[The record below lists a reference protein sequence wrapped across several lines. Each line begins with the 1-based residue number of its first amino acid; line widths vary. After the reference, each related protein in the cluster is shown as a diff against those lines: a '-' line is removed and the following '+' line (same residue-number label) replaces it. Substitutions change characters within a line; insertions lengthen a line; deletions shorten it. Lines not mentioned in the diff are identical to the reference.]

1 MVQNTVAWDSYWRQ
15 VDDELGRV
23 SLEQDIQ
30 RNDFYSEAEWTVYYV
45 HCNGLRGY
53 RLFASLSIPTG
64 DGPFPGLVQMPD
76 YQSAVDIP
84 FTPLRR
90 DMVVLNATHR
100 GQRGSET
107 PFRASY
113 PGLLTQGIG
122 NSSSYILRRVYAD
135 ALRMVDL
142 LMAQPAVDC
151 QRISVAGAG
160 LGGTLALAAGAFR
173 PHAKALAVDTPLMI
187 GSPNA
192 LELAGDVYPL
202 GEMND
207 YFRAYPGRRDA
218 TMQTLEAFSPLA
230 LAERVTCPV
239 LIGTGARDRGQCP
252 PPLGEE
258 LAERLRHGEL
268 HQYPGGSEGGGYAH
282 AVVRTRWLRE
292 RMGLT

>member
-1 MVQNTVAWDSYWRQ
+1 MVQSAVAWDSYWRQ
-15 VDDELGRV
+15 IEDELGQV
-23 SLEQDIQ
+23 SLEQDTQ
-30 RNDFYSEAEWTVYYV
+30 RSDFYSEAGWTVYHV
-45 HCNGLRGY
+45 HCSGLSGY
-53 RLFASLSIPTG
+53 RLFARVSIPTG

-100 GQRGSET
+100 GQRGSEI

-135 ALRMVDL
+135 ALRMVDF
-142 LMAQPAVDC
+142 LMAHPAVDS
-151 QRISVAGAG
+151 QRIAVAGAG

-173 PHAKALAVDTPLMI
+173 RHVKALAVDTPLMI

-202 GEMND
+202 GELND
-207 YFRAYPGRRDA
+207 YFRTHPGRRDA
-218 TMQTLEAFSPLA
+218 TLHALELFSPLA
-230 LAERVTCPV
+230 LAERVSCPT
-239 LIGTGARDRGQCP
+239 LLSTGARDRGQCP

-258 LAERLRHGEL
+258 LAERLSHGES
-268 HQYPGGSEGGGYAH
+268 HQYPGGSEGGGHAH

-292 RMGLT
+292 QMGLT

>member
-1 MVQNTVAWDSYWRQ
+1 MVQSGVAWDSYWRQ
-15 VDDELGRV
+15 VDDELGKV
-23 SLEQDIQ
+23 SMEQEIEKS
-30 RNDFYSEAEWTVYYV
+30 DFYSEAEWTVYHV
-45 HCNGLRGY
+45 HCNGLGGY
-53 RLFASLSIPTG
+53 RLFARLSIPTG

-90 DMVVLNATHR
+90 NMVVLNATHR

-122 NSSSYILRRVYAD
+122 NSSSYILRRIYAD
-135 ALRMVDL
+135 ALRMLDL
-142 LMAQPAVDC
+142 LAAQPAADP
-151 QRISVAGAG
+151 QRIAVAGAG
-160 LGGTLALAAGAFR
+160 LGGTMALVVGALR
-173 PHAKALAVDTPLMI
+173 PHVKALAVDTPLMV
-187 GSPNA
+187 GSSDA
-192 LELAGDVYPL
+192 VELAGDAYPL
-202 GEMND
+202 GELND

-218 TMQTLEAFSPLA
+218 ALDTMAVFNPLA

-239 LIGTGARDRGQCP
+239 LLSTGARDRGQCP

-258 LAERLRHGEL
+258 LAGRLRHGEF
-268 HQYPGGSEGGGYAH
+268 HQYPGGSEGGGHAH

-292 RMGLT
+292 QTGLA